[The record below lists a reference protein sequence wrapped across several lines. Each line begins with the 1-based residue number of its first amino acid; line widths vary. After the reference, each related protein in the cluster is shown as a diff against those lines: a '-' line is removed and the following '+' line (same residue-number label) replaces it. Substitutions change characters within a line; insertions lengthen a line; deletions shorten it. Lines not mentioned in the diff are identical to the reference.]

1 MAILL
6 QLKNLQVDNI
16 DFDENM
22 GFRNIKTTYLPYSMR
37 DKLAK

>member
-6 QLKNLQVDNI
+6 QQKNLAIDNI

-22 GFRNIKTTYLPYSMR
+22 GFRNIKTTYFTPF
-37 DKLAK
+37 KEG

>member
-6 QLKNLQVDNI
+6 QQKI

-22 GFRNIKTTYLPYSMR
+22 GFRNIKTTYFTPF
-37 DKLAK
+37 KEG

>member
-6 QLKNLQVDNI
+6 QLKNLDNI

>member
-6 QLKNLQVDNI
+6 QQKNLDNI

-22 GFRNIKTTYLPYSMR
+22 GFRNIKTTCFTLFNEG
-37 DKLAK
+37 

>member
-6 QLKNLQVDNI
+6 QQKNLDNI

-22 GFRNIKTTYLPYSMR
+22 GFCNIQTTYFTPF
-37 DKLAK
+37 KEG

>member
-22 GFRNIKTTYLPYSMR
+22 GFRNIKTTCFTLFNEG
-37 DKLAK
+37 